1 MLDIPSA
8 MLDNANI
15 LAGKTGKGETFHMV
29 IKVGVNGAAGN
40 MGKEVIR
47 AIYAE
52 PGLELVAAIDTNGDG
67 SDAGETAGIGNINV
81 PLTSD
86 LAATLRE
93 IKPDVVV
100 DFTSPYTVL
109 QNIEIILSSGVRPV
123 VGTTGITEADL
134 ETITGWSEKYGVPAV
149 IAPNFA
155 IGAVLMMLFSAQAAR
170 YLPEAEIIELH
181 HERKMDAPSGTAI
194 KTAEMILKA
203 RGHSGRQAVNELE
216 KVKGARGG
224 DMDGVHLHSVRLPGL
239 VAHQEVIFGG
249 LGQTLTIRHDSLS
262 RTSFMPG
269 VILAVKEV
277 MKRQDVVYGLE
288 NLLNL

>member
-1 MLDIPSA
+1 MS
-8 MLDNANI
+8 
-15 LAGKTGKGETFHMV
+15 
-29 IKVGVNGAAGN
+29 IKVGVNGALGN

-47 AIYAE
+47 AVHAE
-52 PGLELVAAIDTNGDG
+52 PGLELTAAIDINGDG
-67 SDAGETAGIGNINV
+67 SDAGDAAGIGTIRV
-81 PLTSD
+81 PLKPD
-86 LAATLRE
+86 LVAVLRE
-93 IKPDVVV
+93 VKPDVVV

-109 QNIEIILSSGVRPV
+109 QNIEGILSSGVRAV
-123 VGTTGITEADL
+123 VGTTGITEVDL
-134 ETITGWSEKYGVPAV
+134 EKITGWSEKYGVPAI

-155 IGAVLMMLFSAQAAR
+155 IGAVLMMLFSSQAAR

-203 RGHSGRQAVNELE
+203 RGHSGRQAVEELE

-249 LGQTLTIRHDSLS
+249 LGQTLTIRHDSFS
-262 RTSFMPG
+262 FTSFMPG

-277 MKRQDVVYGLE
+277 MGRQDVVYGLE
-288 NLLNL
+288 NLLNI